1 LFLATEVVDSV
12 SLTLQSVDD
21 VQGGDGLALGMLGVG
36 DGVAD
41 DVLTASLLVDV
52 IGDVLDAAS
61 VSQRRMAGLVMPWM
75 LLRRTLR

>member
-21 VQGGDGLALGMLGVG
+21 VRGGDGLALGMLGVG

-52 IGDVLDAAS
+52 TGDVLDAAS

-75 LLRRTLR
+75 LLRKTLR

>member
-1 LFLATEVVDSV
+1 MFLATEVVDSV

-21 VQGGDGLALGMLGVG
+21 VRGGDGLALGMLGVG

-52 IGDVLDAAS
+52 TGDVLDAAS

-75 LLRRTLR
+75 LLRKTLR